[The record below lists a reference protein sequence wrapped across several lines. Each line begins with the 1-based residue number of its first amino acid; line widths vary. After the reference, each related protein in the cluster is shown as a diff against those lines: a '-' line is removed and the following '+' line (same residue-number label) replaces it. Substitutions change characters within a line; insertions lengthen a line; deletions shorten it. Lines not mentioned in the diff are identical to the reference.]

1 MNTAT
6 FSSTMLVNIT
16 SNDPKEISD
25 QVNKALND
33 VLSKL
38 NNLSN
43 SINTTQTQAQA
54 TYAPLPQSAA
64 GVGQII
70 AIELADWR
78 SPCTPAGR
86 NMVLV
91 ADIDSMA
98 TDKSTGATSAFGI
111 SCGEVPVQP
120 RMQQMLTMLWMASG
134 SHDQ

>member
-64 GVGQII
+64 GVGQFYPC
-70 AIELADWR
+70 IER
-78 SPCTPAGR
+78 SRRSICTLPAGWIR
-86 NMVLV
+86 GCVE
-91 ADIDSMA
+91 
-98 TDKSTGATSAFGI
+98 
-111 SCGEVPVQP
+111 CGTVELGHKRYASNWLTEGVDVQGV
-120 RMQQMLTMLWMASG
+120 QLLIAE
-134 SHDQ
+134 

>member
-64 GVGQII
+64 GSGAVLSYTDFRRKPVRNTSG
-70 AIELADWR
+70 
-78 SPCTPAGR
+78 GR
-86 NMVLV
+86 IMDLLDGTVQWHKRGMVKPLC
-91 ADIDSMA
+91 
-98 TDKSTGATSAFGI
+98 GI
-111 SCGEVPVQP
+111 CFRGDVD
-120 RMQQMLTMLWMASG
+120 RGRLN
-134 SHDQ
+134 

>member
-64 GVGQII
+64 GVGQVYPWMSGSYGG
-70 AIELADWR
+70 AFVL
-78 SPCTPAGR
+78 PAGGSWWWWGF
-86 NMVLV
+86 NWN
-91 ADIDSMA
+91 
-98 TDKSTGATSAFGI
+98 TSNILNWYGGI
-111 SCGEVPVQP
+111 SAGGTTVIAGISGFF
-120 RMQQMLTMLWMASG
+120 TYGMALRIG
-134 SHDQ
+134 